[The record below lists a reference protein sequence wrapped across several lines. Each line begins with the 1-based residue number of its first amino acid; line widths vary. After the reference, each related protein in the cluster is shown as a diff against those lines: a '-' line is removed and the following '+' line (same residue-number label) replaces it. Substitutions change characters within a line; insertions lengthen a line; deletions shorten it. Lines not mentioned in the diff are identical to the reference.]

1 MQFKDKIVYNNIT
14 LRLPERAD
22 AKLIAEYCNDK
33 QFSST
38 MISLPYPYTIDDAY
52 YWIDLS
58 HKLFNEERALQYL
71 IEIDNV
77 VVGSVGMSIDQQN
90 LRAEIGYWV
99 ARDYCK
105 HGYASVASQVLID
118 DIFDNSNVHKIVG
131 RYFEG
136 NDASKRVLEKLN
148 FEYEGML
155 REHILKDDKF
165 LDIHYMALFRS
176 K

>member
-58 HKLFNEERALQYL
+58 HKLFNEARALQYL

-90 LRAEIGYWV
+90 LRAEIGY
-99 ARDYCK
+99 
-105 HGYASVASQVLID
+105 
-118 DIFDNSNVHKIVG
+118 
-131 RYFEG
+131 
-136 NDASKRVLEKLN
+136 
-148 FEYEGML
+148 
-155 REHILKDDKF
+155 
-165 LDIHYMALFRS
+165 
-176 K
+176 